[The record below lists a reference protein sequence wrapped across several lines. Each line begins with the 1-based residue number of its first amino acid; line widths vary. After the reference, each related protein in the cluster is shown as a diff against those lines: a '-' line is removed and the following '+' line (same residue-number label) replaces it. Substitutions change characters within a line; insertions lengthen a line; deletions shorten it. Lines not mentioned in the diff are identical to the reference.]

1 VRLTILHA
9 SQPVEAGVPAV
20 INSLVADESS
30 RGHDVHVACPPGAG
44 LAATAGSAGA
54 VHHPWAATRA
64 PGPAVLGETRR
75 IRRIIETVDPDVVVL
90 HSAKAGLAGRLA
102 LRGRRPTVYVPHAW
116 SFSAVSGL
124 VSSAATAWEVG
135 AGRWTDLIVCV
146 SEEEQQHGRSVGV
159 TAPMQVVPN
168 GVDVEAFRPRPAS
181 AARAR
186 LGLPERP
193 TVVCVGRFAEQKGQ
207 DLLLALWP
215 AVTSAVPDAQLVLVG
230 DGPGRAAAQASAPA
244 SVTFTGGRDDAAE
257 FFAAAD
263 VVAVPSRWEGGPLV
277 PLEAMAMGRPVV
289 GFDVAGMRRSLGST
303 GRVLDAGDLDGFA
316 AALTSFLTDPDAAVR
331 AGRAA
336 RARAVRVADVR
347 QTLATWDGLMTTLT
361 DRTRVPAGV
370 PAPRS
375 PAFGSVLPT
384 TPRIGTTS

>member
-1 VRLTILHA
+1 
-9 SQPVEAGVPAV
+9 
-20 INSLVADESS
+20 
-30 RGHDVHVACPPGAG
+30 
-44 LAATAGSAGA
+44 
-54 VHHPWAATRA
+54 
-64 PGPAVLGETRR
+64 VLGETRR
-75 IRRIIETVDPDVVVL
+75 IRRIIDSIDPDVVIL

-146 SEEEQQHGRSVGV
+146 SEEEHEQGRSVGV

-168 GVDVEAFRPRPAS
+168 GVDVDVFRPRPAT
-181 AARAR
+181 AARAG

-207 DLLLALWP
+207 DLLLRLWP
-215 AVTSAVPDAQLVLVG
+215 SVLNAVPEAHLVLVG
-230 DGPGRAAAQASAPA
+230 DGPGRAQQQATAPP
-244 SVTFTGGRDDAAE
+244 SVTFVGSRTDAAD

-289 GFDVAGMRRSLGST
+289 GFDVAGMRRSVGT
-303 GRVLDAGDLDGFA
+303 AGRVLDAGDLDGFA
-316 AALTSFLTDPDAAVR
+316 AALTSFLASPDAAVT

-336 RARAVRVADVR
+336 RARAVRIADVR
-347 QTLATWDGLMTTLT
+347 QTMATWDGIMTALT
-361 DRTRVPAGV
+361 DRTPTSTGV
-370 PAPRS
+370 PAQRS
-375 PAFGSVLPT
+375 APAFGTSLAG